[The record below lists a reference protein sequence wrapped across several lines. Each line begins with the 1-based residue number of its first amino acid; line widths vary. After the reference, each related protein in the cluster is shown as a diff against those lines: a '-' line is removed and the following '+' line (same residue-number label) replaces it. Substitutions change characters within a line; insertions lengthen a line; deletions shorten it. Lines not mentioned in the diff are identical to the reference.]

1 MKDEEMLKKW
11 LSKKEDKAFEN
22 GIVYA
27 CEKILN
33 RCKSESMPILLS
45 KGNNTFYVSI
55 NEIEEIIEQLKAG
68 GKEWDWL
75 MQIIWLIIFILV

>member
-22 GIVYA
+22 GIVYV

-33 RCKSESMPILLS
+33 RCKSESIPILLS
-45 KGNNTFYVSI
+45 KGDNTFYVSI

-68 GKEWDWL
+68 GKE
-75 MQIIWLIIFILV
+75 